1 MPRRSSGTWR
11 PGGWIMTADLDLD
24 AYFGRI
30 GLGAVPEADLD
41 GLRALHLAHAT
52 TIPFEN
58 LDIQMGLPIRLDLA
72 SLQAKLVQRRRGG
85 YCFEHNTLFLAV
97 LRRVGFKVMPCEA
110 RVRLGAVEV
119 LPRTHMLLLAQVEGG
134 TWLCDVGF
142 GGEGL
147 LHPVPMD
154 GEAHGQFLNTYRV
167 TCEGALRALQSF
179 HHGAWEDLYAFVP
192 EACHPIDFEMANH
205 YTSTHSESRFI
216 KTLTA
221 QLPGRDVRR
230 ILRNLAYAELRGD
243 QVEGRELELE
253 EVIPTLREVFG
264 IEVPEGA
271 RFRAFNT

>member
-1 MPRRSSGTWR
+1 MS
-11 PGGWIMTADLDLD
+11 AELDLD
-24 AYFGRI
+24 AYLRRV
-30 GLGAVPEADLD
+30 GLEARPAPDLA

-72 SLQAKLVQRRRGG
+72 SLQAKLVRGRRGG

-97 LRRVGFKVMPCEA
+97 LRAMGFDAIPCEA
-110 RVRLGAVEV
+110 RVRLGAMEV
-119 LPRTHMLLLAQVEGG
+119 LPRTHMLLLVRLEGVS
-134 TWLCDVGF
+134 WLCDVGF

-167 TCEGALRALQSF
+167 SEEGGLRVLQSH

-192 EACHPIDFEMANH
+192 EPRFPIDFEMANH
-205 YTSTHSESRFI
+205 YTSTHPQSRFL

-221 QLPGRDVRR
+221 QLPGPGVRR
-230 ILRNLAYAELRGD
+230 ILRNRAYAELRGD
-243 QVEGRELELE
+243 QAEGREVAPGEL
-253 EVIPTLREVFG
+253 IPLLREAFG
-264 IEVPEGA
+264 IEVPAGA
-271 RFRAFNT
+271 KFQALAG